1 LAINDP
7 ILLEWGRFRS
17 PDSQQ
22 FDHRERRIPM
32 NHSQQSGMDA
42 AAYQLKPA
50 GLGTGIGYRNPKSP
64 VEASRKMLS
73 TGDQPE

>member
-1 LAINDP
+1 
-7 ILLEWGRFRS
+7 
-17 PDSQQ
+17 
-22 FDHRERRIPM
+22 M